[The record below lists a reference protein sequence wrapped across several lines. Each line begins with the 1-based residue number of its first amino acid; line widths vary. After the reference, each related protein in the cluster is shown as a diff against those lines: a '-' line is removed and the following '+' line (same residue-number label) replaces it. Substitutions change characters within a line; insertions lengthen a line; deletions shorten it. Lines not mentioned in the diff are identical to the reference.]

1 MATKF
6 FKRNS
11 PEFNRGRMRKLATE
25 DAIVAVPV
33 VVEPV
38 PVLNP
43 AAIVIVPVDV
53 RDVLGV
59 VSVTL
64 LRNVPS
70 MPPHR

>member
-1 MATKF
+1 
-6 FKRNS
+6 
-11 PEFNRGRMRKLATE
+11 MRKLATE

>member
-1 MATKF
+1 
-6 FKRNS
+6 
-11 PEFNRGRMRKLATE
+11 MRRLAAE

-59 VSVTL
+59 VGVTL
-64 LRNVPS
+64 N
-70 MPPHR
+70 MQCTIHTTTH